1 MVNSGRPGAHH
12 VGSIPTLISNYKI
25 NNMKSETFLIVGLS
39 TVLTI
44 AFFLGG
50 RKQSCAKRLFGN
62 IEKVSKEYRFI
73 SLEIA
78 ETQADSLTTN
88 Y

>member
-1 MVNSGRPGAHH
+1 
-12 VGSIPTLISNYKI
+12 
-25 NNMKSETFLIVGLS
+25 MKSETFLIVGLS

-50 RKQSCAKRLFGN
+50 RKKSCANRLLCN